1 MQAYVAWTNSQLK
14 KLPNGKVVED
24 LARDMQDGVA
34 LSQLIEVV
42 GRLHNNLF
50 ILFIWIYLFIWQ
62 KMLGAASYVPVQIK
76 TNSLDIEI

>member
-50 ILFIWIYLFIWQ
+50 ILFI
-62 KMLGAASYVPVQIK
+62 
-76 TNSLDIEI
+76 